1 MKLNILDI
9 GGKIVKDD
17 EKYIVKDNSML
28 NNLVISST
36 DLKPGKSTSGHSH
49 AGQEEV
55 YHFVRGS
62 GMMKVD
68 DEVFPVKEG
77 DVFLVNN
84 YTLPHWVF
92 NGSDRERIVLDISAN
107 LHSDKIKESIFK
119 AFRKGFYER

>member
-9 GGKIVKDD
+9 GGSVVKDD
-17 EKYIVKDNSML
+17 DKYVVKDNSTL

-36 DLKPGKSTSGHSH
+36 DLKPGKSTSGHAH

-68 DEVFPVKEG
+68 DEVFSVKEG
-77 DVFLVNN
+77 DIILIEDGKFHQVINN
-84 YTLPHWVF
+84 SEALKF
-92 NGSDRERIVLDISAN
+92 
-107 LHSDKIKESIFK
+107 FK
-119 AFRKGFYER
+119 